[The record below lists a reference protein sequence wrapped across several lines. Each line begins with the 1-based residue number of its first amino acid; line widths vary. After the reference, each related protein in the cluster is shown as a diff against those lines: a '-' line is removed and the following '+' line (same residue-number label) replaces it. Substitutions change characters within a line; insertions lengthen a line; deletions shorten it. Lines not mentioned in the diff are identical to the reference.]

1 MRWAMRSNSSLLV
14 LALALWWIL
23 VNLPWLAVGG
33 QEFTGG
39 HLIPVLN
46 LLPAIALTAVFISFY
61 RKLRRTLLLLVAAV
75 ATLGLYIS
83 FTQDLESSAVV
94 IAELERLS
102 GVLNPEL
109 HEAGV
114 SITELWGKLAAI
126 GANAAAVLASVLSLL
141 GSTSEAKTKSQ
152 TKDSQDNRS
161 LWDEQN

>member
-1 MRWAMRSNSSLLV
+1 M
-14 LALALWWIL
+14 
-23 VNLPWLAVGG
+23 NLPWLAVGD

-39 HLIPVLN
+39 QLIPVLN
-46 LLPAIALTAVFISFY
+46 LLPAIALTAVFISLY
-61 RKLRRTLLLLVAAV
+61 RKLRRTLLLLVVAV

-83 FTQDLESSAVV
+83 FTQDLQSSAVV

-102 GVLNPEL
+102 GVLNPES

-126 GANAAAVLASVLSLL
+126 GANAAAALSSVLSLM
-141 GSTSEAKTKSQ
+141 GSTSETRTESQ
-152 TKDSQDNRS
+152 TKDSHDNRL

>member
-1 MRWAMRSNSSLLV
+1 MRWAMRSKSSLLV

-23 VNLPWLAVGG
+23 VNLPWLAVGD

-39 HLIPVLN
+39 QLIPVLN
-46 LLPAIALTAVFISFY
+46 LLPAIALTAVFISRY
-61 RKLRRTLLLLVAAV
+61 RKLRKTLLLLVAAM
-75 ATLGLYIS
+75 ATLGLYVS
-83 FTQDLESSAVV
+83 FTQDLQSSAVV

-102 GVLNPEL
+102 GVLNPES

-126 GANAAAVLASVLSLL
+126 GANAGAALASVLSLL
-141 GSTSEAKTKSQ
+141 GSTSEARAKSQ
-152 TKDSQDNRS
+152 TQDSQDNRS

>member
-1 MRWAMRSNSSLLV
+1 MRWAMRSKSSLLV

-23 VNLPWLAVGG
+23 VNLPWLAVGD

-39 HLIPVLN
+39 QLIPVLN

-75 ATLGLYIS
+75 ATLGIYVS
-83 FTQDLESSAVV
+83 FTQDLQSSAVV

-102 GVLNPEL
+102 GVLNPES

-114 SITELWGKLAAI
+114 SITELWGKLAAM

-141 GSTSEAKTKSQ
+141 GSTSGARTKSQ
-152 TKDSQDNRS
+152 TQDSQDNRS